1 MKMAR
6 IAALISVSLAA
17 PAFGQNETAVKF
29 GARESIQDISLSPNG
44 KQIAYLQPVAGR
56 ATGLYVVNADGSTT
70 PKLILSSDAKPLR
83 LGSCDWASNTRLVC
97 QLYAISDKSGQ
108 LLSFTRLI
116 AVNADGT
123 EVKSLAQ
130 RANDRTLGLNQFSG
144 SVIGWPSDDSGDV
157 LMARNYLPEATTG
170 TRLASSDEGLG
181 VDRINTLTLKA
192 SREELPKRDA
202 SEYIAD
208 ADGKVR
214 IMGMIEATDERQ
226 LKGGVNYFYRPVGT
240 KQWQPFSRLDGK
252 GNGLNPITVDSKRNI
267 AFAFDKKDGR
277 TALFSVKLDESLT
290 PELVLAHDKVDVAN
304 SLRIGRAGRV
314 IGADIVTD
322 KRYSILL
329 DPDYKALATKLS
341 KALPGQPLI
350 RFVSASRDENQLLL
364 FTATDTDPG
373 AYYVFDKQTKHLNKS
388 FLQRP
393 ELETAKLA
401 SVKPITYPASDGTM
415 IPGYLTLPPDSAGK
429 NLPTLVMP
437 HGGPASRDEWGF
449 DWIAQYF
456 ASLGYAVLQPN
467 FRGSAGYG
475 DDWYVDNGFKS
486 WRVAIGDVNDAAKW
500 MISQGIADKSKMA
513 IFGWSYGGYA
523 ALQTSVLDPDLFK
536 AIVAVAPVT
545 DLARLKEDARDFT
558 NFALVSEFIGS
569 GEHIASGSPRKQA
582 AVIKAPVLMF
592 SGDIDLN
599 VNIGQAKAMDAAL
612 KAAGKASELV
622 IYPGLDHSLVDS
634 KVRAQ
639 MLQKSSDF
647 FKRVL
652 ALP

>member
-500 MISQGIADKSKMA
+500 MISQGFADKSKMA